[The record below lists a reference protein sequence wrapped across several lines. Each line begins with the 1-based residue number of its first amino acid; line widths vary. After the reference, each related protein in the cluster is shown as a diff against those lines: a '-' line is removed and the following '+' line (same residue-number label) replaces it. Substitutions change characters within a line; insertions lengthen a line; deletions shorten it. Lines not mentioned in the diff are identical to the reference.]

1 VWSGERTS
9 AAFASGIVH
18 PAPHPTTS
26 RSTVSTHASRAARYA
41 LIADGLAGSRSHVS
55 HAFSKEPRPS
65 RSAASAVSRWVPG
78 ALLDMVAL
86 ADATSDQLRAGL
98 EPIVVAYRE
107 WLDVQQDRAAA
118 LPPHLRDDA
127 AELVQE
133 ARQVADQLAVG
144 LDHLLS
150 DAEALRCFLP
160 PQAWT
165 PVGCQNAAH
174 VADQR

>member
-65 RSAASAVSRWVPG
+65 RSVASAVSRGVPG

-127 AELVQE
+127 AELVPSGSISATPRRCAASCPRRPGPLWG
-133 ARQVADQLAVG
+133 ARMLHMSLTSGD
-144 LDHLLS
+144 
-150 DAEALRCFLP
+150 
-160 PQAWT
+160 
-165 PVGCQNAAH
+165 
-174 VADQR
+174 